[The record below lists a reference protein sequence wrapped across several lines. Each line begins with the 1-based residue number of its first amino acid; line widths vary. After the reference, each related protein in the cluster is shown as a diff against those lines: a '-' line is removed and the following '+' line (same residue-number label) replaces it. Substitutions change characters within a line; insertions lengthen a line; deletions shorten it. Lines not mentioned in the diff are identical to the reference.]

1 MLKEAYDAGRQTA
14 FLKRA
19 GLLSK
24 VLLNPA
30 TIGGVL
36 GAGGAVLSDAVQGNA
51 PSWKKALG
59 MGAAGSLV
67 GLGVRH
73 GTGALTRLANKF
85 PSVGKHMLDQSGNL
99 VRGYADLGWMVPSL
113 LAVPAITTVSGGDS
127 QTAGKHPTT
136 FFRGKR

>member
-1 MLKEAYDAGRQTA
+1 MLKEAYELGVRAA
-14 FLKRA
+14 LEKNA
-19 GLLSK
+19 GLMSR

-36 GAGGAVLSDAVQGNA
+36 GAGGSVLSDTVQGKT
-51 PSWKKALG
+51 PSWKRALG

-73 GTGALTRLANKF
+73 GQSALTGLAKRF
-85 PSVGKHMLDQSGNL
+85 PSMGKHMLDQSGNL
-99 VRGYADLGWMVPSL
+99 ARGYTDLGWMAPSL
-113 LAVPAITTVSGGDS
+113 LAVPAITAATGGDA
-127 QTAGKHPTT
+127 QTTGKHPTG